1 MGEAK
6 VYDKSQLH
14 GKGHSVWVL
23 PLDGLSECTVAKTK
37 EVTKDNLHGFCHGSL
52 EMAFAI
58 QQRWI

>member
-1 MGEAK
+1 MGKAK
-6 VYDKSQLH
+6 VYGKSQLH
-14 GKGHSVWVL
+14 GNGHSVWVL

-37 EVTKDNLHGFCHGSL
+37 EVTKDNLHGFCHGSH